1 MIRARL
7 RAQLSFFKAKGLK
20 VAQLALPT
28 APKGILDTLGADDD
42 DGLPGRG
49 IGDADLPSSD
59 EEDEDFEA
67 RISRTIIP
75 YYSPVRLSLMIAS
88 AAGCAC
94 AAQGGGAGS
103 DGGSPSDSSSE
114 SEEEE
119 GGGGEA
125 AKPKKKRAKKEK
137 GGDGDGDG
145 GGKAGGRKKRAKK
158 DKDAPKGAVTAFFF
172 FSNAERP
179 KARVLLPSPL
189 ISFKHATAAAERRAR
204 ARRVL
209 GSGCG
214 AASPHTELAPPLCV
228 WAGRCARRTRACRSR
243 TSAAS
248 WARGGR
254 R

>member
-1 MIRARL
+1 M

-114 SEEEE
+114 SEEE
-119 GGGGEA
+119 A
-125 AKPKKKRAKKEK
+125 LPAKPEKKAPPPPPSDALLGLKSRSEFLSEQERRLKE
-137 GGDGDGDG
+137 
-145 GGKAGGRKKRAKK
+145 RRCCSLP
-158 DKDAPKGAVTAFFF
+158 DAPVSTCL
-172 FSNAERP
+172 R
-179 KARVLLPSPL
+179 
-189 ISFKHATAAAERRAR
+189 ISRI
-204 ARRVL
+204 V
-209 GSGCG
+209 
-214 AASPHTELAPPLCV
+214 V
-228 WAGRCARRTRACRSR
+228 
-243 TSAAS
+243 
-248 WARGGR
+248 
-254 R
+254 